1 LLDPKL
7 QELLKELENEGNPP
21 NYTLPVA
28 EVRRLSRE
36 NVERF
41 AGTKPTVALAKNILI
56 QTGDTR
62 IPARVYVPRM
72 QNDLPALVY
81 FHGGGWVVGDLDTSD
96 WLCRS
101 ISLAADC
108 TVFSVDYRLAP
119 ENKFPTPLEDCYQAT
134 RWIAK
139 GGYES
144 YADVS
149 RLAVGGDSAGGNLA
163 AAVCLLARHKG
174 IPSISY
180 QLLICPVT
188 NHFFDTDSYRKYTE
202 GYLLTRKDMEWF
214 WNHYLRDPK
223 DGENAYASP
232 LRAELEL
239 LPAAFVLTAEYDPLR
254 DEGEAYAK
262 RLKDAGVATKITRYD
277 SMIHCFT
284 DFAELNQ
291 TRKAVD
297 EIAAQLRRGF
307 SRIRI

>member
-7 QELLKELENEGNPP
+7 QELLEELENEGIPP

-28 EVRRLSRE
+28 EARRLSRE

-41 AGTKPTVALAKNILI
+41 TGAKPTVALTKNILI
-56 QTGDTR
+56 ETGDAR
-62 IPARVYVPRM
+62 IPARVYVPRT
-72 QNDLPALVY
+72 QRNLPVLIY
-81 FHGGGWVVGDLDTSD
+81 FHGGGWVLGDLDTSD

-108 TVFSVDYRLAP
+108 TIFSVDYRLAP
-119 ENKFPTPLEDCYQAT
+119 ENRFPTPLEDCYQAT
-134 RWIAK
+134 TWIAK
-139 GGYES
+139 NGYES

-163 AAVCLLARHKG
+163 TAVCLMARQKAR
-174 IPSISY
+174 PVISY

-188 NHFFDTDSYRKYTE
+188 NHSFDTDSYRKYAE

-214 WNHYLRDPK
+214 WSHYLRDST
-223 DGENAYASP
+223 DGENPYASP
-232 LRAELEL
+232 LRAELQS

-262 RLKDAGVATKITRYD
+262 RLSEAGVATTMSRYD
-277 SMIHCFT
+277 SMVHCFT

-297 EIAAQLRRGF
+297 EIAARLRSQF
-307 SRIRI
+307 SRTKV